1 MKKTFKE
8 LSIGDVIYYIEPTN
22 MNYYDETDQYGNV
35 FKNSIVKEIKVRDL
49 RLQDDGK
56 YLIVNYDNNYRRHGL
71 AIPKKE
77 FSNGTMVIEGKTYY
91 VNHDDYK
98 TIIRMKVLAE
108 IKKQEDSIEEYKKT
122 VETKK
127 QELSKKYW
135 EYLNY

>member
-22 MNYYDETDQYGNV
+22 MVYYDETDQYGNV
-35 FKNSIVKEIKVRDL
+35 QE
-49 RLQDDGK
+49 DGK

-71 AIPKKE
+71 VIPKKE
-77 FSNGTMVIEGKTYY
+77 FSNSTMVIDGKTYF

-108 IKKQEDSIEEYKKT
+108 LKKQEDSIETYKKK
-122 VETKK
+122 VEMRK
-127 QELSKKYW
+127 QELRKKYW